1 MSKRHALHIALVLA
15 AALGWAVVPA
25 TSAASAAPATVAPPG
40 SMAGLGDSITRGFN
54 ACGWFADCTSRS
66 WSTGSSTSVNSHRN
80 RIRTQ
85 NPDLTAYND
94 ARSGAKIADLA
105 GQARTAVSQ
114 GVDYV
119 TILMGANDACASS
132 ESSMTSV
139 ADFEGRFRAAM
150 QELAAG
156 IPQASV
162 FVASIP
168 DLKRLWFVGKDSS
181 SARAAWDAFNI
192 CQSMLDAPRST
203 AAEDEAR
210 RDRVRQRV
218 VDFNGVLARVCAE
231 YTTCRYDGD
240 AVFAYPFT
248 LGQLSTWD
256 YFHPSTS
263 GQRVLAEVTYQV
275 SQPGL
280 PAVAA
285 L

>member
-1 MSKRHALHIALVLA
+1 MSKRHALRIALVLA
-15 AALGWAVVPA
+15 ATLGWTLVP
-25 TSAASAAPATVAPPG
+25 AAPATSDTAAPPS
-40 SMAGLGDSITRGFN
+40 SMSGLGDSITRGFN
-54 ACGWFADCTSRS
+54 ACGWFADCTARS
-66 WSTGSSTSVNSHRN
+66 WSTGSSTSVDSHRN

-105 GQARTAVSQ
+105 GQARTAASRN
-114 GVDYV
+114 VDYV

-132 ESSMTSV
+132 EASMTSV
-139 ADFEGRFRAAM
+139 ADFESRFRAAM

-168 DLKRLWFVGKDSS
+168 DLKRLWSVGKDSS
-181 SARAAWDAFNI
+181 SARTAWAAFDI
-192 CQSMLDAPRST
+192 CRSMLASPRST
-203 AAEDEAR
+203 SAEDEAR

-218 VDFNGVLARVCAE
+218 VDFNDALARVCAE
-231 YTTCRYDGD
+231 YSTCRYDGG

-263 GQRVLAEVTYQV
+263 GQRALAEVTYPV
-275 SQPGL
+275 SQPGSPPV
-280 PAVAA
+280 PA

>member
-1 MSKRHALHIALVLA
+1 MSRRHALQIALILL
-15 AALGWAVVPA
+15 AALGWAVVPTTPA
-25 TSAASAAPATVAPPG
+25 TSATVAPPG
-40 SMAGLGDSITRGFN
+40 SMSGLGDSITRGFN

-66 WSTGSSTSVNSHRN
+66 WSTGSSTSVDSHRN

-85 NPDLTAYND
+85 NPDLVAYND

-105 GQARTAVSQ
+105 GQARTAASR

-119 TILMGANDACASS
+119 TILMGANDACTSS

-139 ADFEGRFRAAM
+139 TDFESRFRAAM

-168 DLKRLWFVGKDSS
+168 DLKRLWSVGKDSS
-181 SARAAWDAFNI
+181 SARTAWSAFNI
-192 CQSMLDAPRST
+192 CRSMLASPRST
-203 AAEDEAR
+203 SAEDEAR

-218 VDFNGVLARVCAE
+218 VEFNDVLARVCAE
-231 YTTCRYDGD
+231 YSTCRYDGG
-240 AVFAYPFT
+240 AVFSYPFT

-256 YFHPSTS
+256 YFHPNTS
-263 GQRVLAEVTYQV
+263 GQRALAEVTYQPLMATA
-275 SQPGL
+275 SDL
-280 PAVAA
+280 
-285 L
+285 